1 MNRGL
6 KSWHTTLRKCFSSRN
21 PPLPPALSMDL
32 SSARADVLFEIF
44 SHLTARD
51 AWNARLVS
59 RGWNETSERSFQERC
74 RAKRWNLPRRPRGGD
89 QSTRF
94 PFRRLYRANACAR
107 CVDGPGAF
115 RVSKDIGRQHIR
127 QFSLCGACVQDPGTV
142 QRLRDWSLLVDFQ
155 SVEGKVLPGLEL
167 KKRGA
172 KKRARAGGEAIDV
185 GIRGFV

>member
-1 MNRGL
+1 M
-6 KSWHTTLRKCFSSRN
+6 
-21 PPLPPALSMDL
+21 PPALSMDL
-32 SSARADVLFEIF
+32 SSARDHVLFEIF

-59 RGWNETSERSFQERC
+59 RGWNDTSERSFQERC
-74 RAKRWNLPRRPRGGD
+74 RAKRWKLPRRPRGGD
-89 QSTRF
+89 KSTRF

-142 QRLRDWSLLVDFQ
+142 ERLRDWSLLVDFQ
-155 SVEGKVLPGLEL
+155 SVEGKVLPGLKL
-167 KKRGA
+167 RKGP
-172 KKRARAGGEAIDV
+172 KRARAAGEAIDV
-185 GIRGFV
+185 GIRGFA